1 MPKSSKTSSAPE
13 PTSDDRVFKAMAG
26 ADRRRILDF
35 LKAGPRTTTD
45 IVHALPWLN
54 RCTVMQHL
62 GVLEDAGLVV
72 SAKRGRSRWNY
83 LDVSPIQD
91 IYERWIGEY
100 ARPSAGFLNQLK
112 KDLEER

>member
-1 MPKSSKTSSAPE
+1 MPKQTQSSQAPA
-13 PTSDDRVFKAMAG
+13 PTRDDRVFKALAG
-26 ADRRRILDF
+26 GDRRRILDF
-35 LKAGPRTTTD
+35 LKSGPRTTTD
-45 IVHALPWLN
+45 IVDALPWLN

-62 GVLEDAGLVV
+62 AVLEDAGLVV

-100 ARPSAGFLNQLK
+100 AKPSAGFLNQLK